1 MKTTFVAV
9 VLIALFAV
17 VFAAPNTYSLN
28 LDVNTLDKKFTSG
41 INSGMTLGVKP
52 YTFNTLGNKFT
63 SGLNANTLGA
73 NTLTLQGEYEAMV
86 PVIQIIDNQIA
97 GLRDAIAALEAA
109 VQQANVNQLN
119 AKAALDAAS
128 ASEGNARQRR
138 DAAQAQ
144 FDAASQALKDA
155 TAALDQAER
164 ELAQA
169 NQEEYDAS
177 NDYKKKEGAVAAA
190 QKIYDAEYAFKLR
203 EIAQFQAILTT
214 FGTQNGAAALAAKLL
229 GRTVSSNQR

>member
-9 VLIALFAV
+9 VLIALLAV
-17 VFAAPNTYSLN
+17 VFAAPNSRYTLN

-41 INSGMTLGVKP
+41 INSASTLDK
-52 YTFNTLGNKFT
+52 KFT
-63 SGLNANTLGA
+63 SGIGASTLSA

-97 GLRDAIAALEAA
+97 GLREAIAALEAA

-169 NQEEYDAS
+169 NQDEYNAS

-214 FGTQNGAAALAAKLL
+214 FGTQNGAAALAAQLL
-229 GRTVSSNQR
+229 NKINR

>member
-1 MKTTFVAV
+1 MKASFVAV

-17 VFAAPNTYSLN
+17 VFAGPNTYTLN

-41 INSGMTLGVKP
+41 INSASTLAIKN
-52 YTFNTLGNKFT
+52 YNFNTLNKFT
-63 SGLNANTLGA
+63 SGIGAGALGA

-155 TAALDQAER
+155 TAALDQAEN

-169 NQEEYDAS
+169 NQEESAAS

-214 FGTQNGAAALAAKLL
+214 FGTQNGAAALSAKLL
-229 GRTVSSNQR
+229 GARIGGQTR